1 MYVRI
6 EVINEKLKT
15 YLRRDY
21 ENIVLTDKYE
31 LHYIQLTKFK
41 KKCQR
46 ISTKLHDWLTFIIN
60 ENLEEIKML
69 DNEYIKKAEEELEY
83 LSGDEEVRRLAFLR
97 EKAIRDEIS
106 AREAGRQEG
115 LKAGKQEGLREGKQ
129 EGLKEG
135 RKEEKIETAKKMLE
149 KNIDILTISE
159 ITGLTEE
166 QIEKLK

>member
-1 MYVRI
+1 
-6 EVINEKLKT
+6 
-15 YLRRDY
+15 
-21 ENIVLTDKYE
+21 
-31 LHYIQLTKFK
+31 
-41 KKCQR
+41 QR
-46 ISTKLHDWLTFIIN
+46 ISTKLHHWLTFIIN

-83 LSGDEEVRRLAFLR
+83 LSGDEEIRRLAFLR

-115 LKAGKQEGLREGKQ
+115 KQ
-129 EGLKEG
+129 
-135 RKEEKIETAKKMLE
+135 EEKIKTAKKMLE

-166 QIEKLK
+166 EIKKLK